1 VAHCGAC
8 AGGRMKKAFMEGVVM
23 FALFWLI
30 IMMFFFM

>member
-1 VAHCGAC
+1 
-8 AGGRMKKAFMEGVVM
+8 MKKAFMEGVVM